1 MIARRTKSPASKVRY
16 AVVGLGHIAQVAVLP
31 AFAHARQNS
40 VLTGLVSDDPKKLRL
55 LARKYGV
62 ANTWSYAQYD
72 DALRSGELDAVYIAL
87 PNTLHAEYAV
97 RAARAG
103 IHVLCEKPLAASE
116 AECRRMIASA
126 RDMNV
131 KLMTAY
137 RLHFERANTE
147 AMEIVQSGK
156 LGTPRL
162 FSSVFTMNVDD
173 PANIRLKRAAGGG
186 TLWDIGIY
194 CINAARYIFRAEPY
208 EAFAVSA
215 SRNDPRFAE
224 VEEMVA
230 ATLRLPGDCLA
241 TFTCSFG
248 AHDVGEYHVVGTR
261 GSLRVDPAFEY
272 AGELRHVL
280 TLGER
285 TRERTFA
292 KRDQFAPELLYFS
305 RCILDG
311 TEPEPSG
318 EEGLADVRIIEA
330 LYRSAKRGGKRVTL
344 EPIGRWSRPGR
355 ELEIQRPPVRKPK
368 EVRVRAPHS

>member
-1 MIARRTKSPASKVRY
+1 MSARRTKPSNSKVRY

-31 AFAHARQNS
+31 AFEHARQNS

-62 ANTWSYAQYD
+62 ENTWSYPQYD
-72 DALRSGELDAVYIAL
+72 DALRSGEFDAVYIAL
-87 PNTLHAEYAV
+87 PNTLHADYAV

-116 AECRRMIASA
+116 GDCKRMIATA

-147 AMEIVQSGK
+147 AMEIVRSGK
-156 LGTPRL
+156 LGIPRL
-162 FSSVFTMNVDD
+162 FASVFTMNVDD

-194 CINAARYIFRAEPY
+194 CINAARYIFRSEPY

-215 SRNDPRFAE
+215 SRSDPRFVE

-230 ATLRLPGDCLA
+230 ATLRFPDDRLA

-248 AHDVGEYHVVGTR
+248 ASDVGEYQVVGTR

-280 TLGER
+280 TVGKR

-311 TEPEPSG
+311 TVPEPSG

-330 LYRSAKRGGKRVTL
+330 LYRSAERGGKRVKL
-344 EPIGRWSRPGR
+344 EPIERSSRPGR
-355 ELEIQRPPVRKPK
+355 ELEIRRPPVRKPA
-368 EVRVRAPHS
+368 EIRARAPHS

>member
-1 MIARRTKSPASKVRY
+1 MIARRTNPSRSKVRY

-31 AFAHARQNS
+31 AFAHAQKNS
-40 VLTGLVSDDPKKLRL
+40 VLTGLVSDDPKKLRV
-55 LARKYGV
+55 LARKYDV
-62 ANTWSYAQYD
+62 ANTWSYEQYD
-72 DALRSGELDAVYIAL
+72 DALRSGEIDAVYIAT
-87 PNTLHAEYAV
+87 PNTLHAGYAM

-116 AECRRMIASA
+116 DDCRRMIATA
-126 RDMNV
+126 GDMNV

-147 AMEIVQSGK
+147 AIEIVQSGK
-156 LGTPRL
+156 LGMPRI

-173 PANIRLKRAAGGG
+173 PTNIRLKRAFGGG

-194 CINAARYIFRAEPY
+194 CINAARYIFRSEPY
-208 EAFAVSA
+208 EALAVSA
-215 SRNDPRFAE
+215 SRSDPRFAE
-224 VEEMVA
+224 VEEMVS
-230 ATLRLPGDCLA
+230 ATLRFPDDRLA

-248 AHDVGEYHVVGTR
+248 ASDVSEYHVIGTR

-280 TLGER
+280 KVGKR

-318 EEGLADVRIIEA
+318 AEGLADVRIVEA
-330 LYRSAKRGGKRVTL
+330 LYRSAKRGGKLVRL
-344 EPIGRWSRPGR
+344 EPIPRLSRPGR
-355 ELEIQRPPVRKPK
+355 ALEIRRPPVRKPN
-368 EVRVRAPHS
+368 EIRARAPHS